1 MSHFTG
7 YMTPEETFTVLN
19 PYFLNGLTNCSE
31 ISRLSGRPRT
41 TVSHYLKMFKKGVPL
56 DRLRPRGR
64 PLTFPRK
71 LNVKIGKKIKEN
83 NRATSQMIA
92 NSLNQTLETLISR
105 RTVGRR
111 LNEMGIR
118 RMKPKSCL
126 QLKPHH
132 LKVREKFYKTNL
144 KTNWTN
150 IIFSDESSFE
160 IDQCK
165 GIVYVRNTESA
176 KVLKECHDVKLMIW
190 SAFSFEGK
198 SKLYFVEKTLNAQGY
213 IKVLES
219 CFIPFQKRYHR
230 QNYIFQQDNA
240 PPHKAIITRQ
250 YLQSKMINV
259 MDWLAC
265 SPDLNPIE
273 NLWGILKNQ
282 ILLRNPTT
290 KDQLKQF
297 VQEEWD
303 AIPITTLRKLA
314 LSMTNRMKEL
324 KKRNLGK

>member
-1 MSHFTG
+1 M
-7 YMTPEETFTVLN
+7 
-19 PYFLNGLTNCSE
+19 
-31 ISRLSGRPRT
+31 R
-41 TVSHYLKMFKKGVPL
+41 
-56 DRLRPRGR
+56 
-64 PLTFPRK
+64 
-71 LNVKIGKKIKEN
+71 
-83 NRATSQMIA
+83 
-92 NSLNQTLETLISR
+92 
-105 RTVGRR
+105 
-111 LNEMGIR
+111 
-118 RMKPKSCL
+118 
-126 QLKPHH
+126 LKPPH
-132 LKVREKFYKTNL
+132 LKAREKFYKMNL
-144 KTNWTN
+144 KINWKN

-165 GIVYVRNTESA
+165 GTVYARNAESA
-176 KVLKECHDVKLMIW
+176 RVPKDRHNVKLMIW
-190 SAFSFEGK
+190 GAFSFEGK

-219 CFIPFQKRYHR
+219 CFIPFQRRYHR

-250 YLQSKMINV
+250 YLQSKRIDV
-259 MDWLAC
+259 MDWPAC

-273 NLWGILKNQ
+273 NLWGILKNK

-324 KKRNLGK
+324 KKQKFGQIRY